1 MAERTLEPLGV
12 ADLFSYLHGH
22 CGGKQVWT
30 VRRSAC
36 RNPNRDA
43 DYEEAQPAP
52 RCCWE
57 ASQAPCDALDG
68 VENLAHFQEEAASCR
83 MLNTCREWCG
93 EVATAAAQ
101 PRAAR
106 FGFLSLSLLF

>member
-36 RNPNRDA
+36 RNPNCDA
-43 DYEEAQPAP
+43 DDEEAPPAP
-52 RCCWE
+52 RCYWE
-57 ASQAPCDALDG
+57 ASQAPCDLDG
-68 VENLAHFQEEAASCR
+68 VENLAHFQEEAASCP
-83 MLNTCREWCG
+83 MLNTCQERCG
-93 EVATAAAQ
+93 EVAAAAAQ

-106 FGFLSLSLLF
+106 LGFLFLSLLF